1 VPDRITNPFAPL
13 CIADDAVRQ
22 VMPGHMDVTFT
33 LGLNDKVG
41 NQGNHQRDQHRYKSF
56 LVHMNG
62 IKK

>member
-1 VPDRITNPFAPL
+1 MPDSITNPFAPL
-13 CIADDAVRQ
+13 RIADNAVRQ
-22 VMPGHMDVTFT
+22 VMPGHMDIRFA

-41 NQGNHQRDQHRYKSF
+41 NQGNHQRDQHRYQGF